1 MAFGYRFLTA
11 SASTCE
17 HVCLYACFPASESK
31 VRMLTSASL
40 STTVLRS
47 QTSPSTSPTQA
58 ALARPSLMSFAMSMI
73 DIGEAY
79 SFLLPSFSVIIIL
92 RTPFIS
98 GRKLKNPF
106 RHSNCQKGRIHSYSW
121 FHPSSGAS
129 APALFEAFNAARRAV
144 LVPLGGGVQNAPY
157 WNDLTIHPSLK
168 ALKRTYCPRHRFN
181 NEICYHRM

>member
-1 MAFGYRFLTA
+1 M
-11 SASTCE
+11 
-17 HVCLYACFPASESK
+17 CLYACFPASESN

-58 ALARPSLMSFAMSMI
+58 TLARPSLRSLAMSMM

-79 SFLLPSFSVIIIL
+79 SFLLPSFSVIIII

-98 GRKLKNPF
+98 GRNIKSPF
-106 RHSNCQKGRIHSYSW
+106 RQSNCQKGRIHSYSW
-121 FHPSSGAS
+121 FHPSSEAP
-129 APALFEAFNAARRAV
+129 APALFEAFNAARRAG
-144 LVPLGGGVQNAPY
+144 LVPLGGGVQSALCR
-157 WNDLTIHPSLK
+157 NDLTVHPSLI

-181 NEICYHRM
+181 NKLYYHRGY